1 MLSNILRNSRI
12 DIANSKRQRMIEITL
27 PWPDDKLSPNARVHH
42 MVKASA
48 AKKARENAFFITR
61 KDNYPLYWEGDV
73 QLELQI
79 YPPEDHRKR
88 DLDNIY
94 AAFKAY
100 QDGIFDALNLDD
112 SQIVNVILHRGPR
125 IGTGQIKAILT
136 EV

>member
-1 MLSNILRNSRI
+1 
-12 DIANSKRQRMIEITL
+12 MIEITL
-27 PWPDDKLSPNARVHH
+27 PWPDEKLSPNARVHH
-42 MVKASA
+42 MTKAKV
-48 AKKARENAFFITR
+48 AKSARELAYFITR
-61 KDNYPLYWEGDV
+61 KDNYPLYWEGNV

-112 SQIVNVILHRGPR
+112 NQIVNVILHQGGRRGK
-125 IGTGQIKAILT
+125 GQIKAILT